1 MSADSF
7 VKGLYLFPIV
17 VISYLNIII
26 PFLALFYYSYRLVT
40 FALRFCL
47 KCRLAPCSYC
57 WNILRIKFPIKIK
70 KFLKKYFIDKILNFL
85 KNRSRPFVDTDYG
98 PLDREL
104 KEDEDLLNSEKRK
117 VSASVYVPLGLYVVI
132 AVMITFIMSLRS
144 FIVNPK
150 SVPKMFTLCYD
161 VNETNCINYTYSSI
175 ELSPHYNVD
184 SALMT
189 FGGVTVAYYLSLRV
203 LSLLFQ
209 YCYRITRVLR
219 HFLIILDST
228 AISIETIFLSIHYSN
243 FVKSVTI
250 FPPNDMTVELILYG
264 LFSALMIPWEEVYT
278 VQHMMNSQRNSRLC
292 LRNKSSF
299 KESSTSDDDN
309 SGDRTNLELEDN
321 RNRNGSITAVDM
333 EEENDIAAVVV
344 IEMEEEG
351 VELNSSYHA
360 L

>member
-1 MSADSF
+1 M
-7 VKGLYLFPIV
+7 FP
-17 VISYLNIII
+17 S
-26 PFLALFYYSYRLVT
+26 
-40 FALRFCL
+40 
-47 KCRLAPCSYC
+47 
-57 WNILRIKFPIKIK
+57 KIK

-85 KNRSRPFVDTDYG
+85 KNCSRPFVDTDYG

-117 VSASVYVPLGLYVVI
+117 VSASVYVPLGLYVVN
-132 AVMITFIMSLRS
+132 AVMITFILSLRS
-144 FIVNPK
+144 FIVNTN
-150 SVPKMFTLCYD
+150 SVPKMFTSCND
-161 VNETNCINYTYSSI
+161 VNETNCINYNNSSI
-175 ELSPHYNVD
+175 ELSTHYNVD
-184 SALMT
+184 SGLMT
-189 FGGVTVAYYLSLRV
+189 FGSVALAYYLSLRA

-219 HFLIILDST
+219 HFLIILGAT
-228 AISIETIFLSIHYSN
+228 AIAIATIFLTIYYSN
-243 FVKSVTI
+243 FEKSVTI
-250 FPPNDMTVELILYG
+250 FYADRITIQLILYG
-264 LFSALMIPWEEVYT
+264 LFSALMIPWEKVYT

-309 SGDRTNLELEDN
+309 SGDQTNLELEDN

-351 VELNSSYHA
+351 EELSSYHA